1 MRNASRTVVKH
12 TNRFVLLLL
21 LLSAVLI
28 TGLRLILLTA
38 DDYLDDLEQL
48 VGEEF
53 GHPIHI
59 ERLRAGLDGFKLEA
73 ILEGVSLV
81 DRETGFSQLYL
92 REVHARIDLL
102 DSLLEQRLQLGRIM
116 LVGTRL
122 QLLLRRDGS
131 VALEG
136 FEGGGPQRGDQEA
149 VSALLFSEGELLLQD
164 CEVFWRNQR
173 IDAPP
178 LRFSDVDVV
187 LSSRKG
193 KHRLKAEAQL
203 ESRRQ
208 GRVKL
213 LAELA
218 GNPTDP
224 QGWQGNVYF
233 QGDRLALETLLSA
246 RHPAG
251 VTIGNGTL
259 KTQLWSRWENGRLIR
274 LQGQAELQ
282 DMALSAAGN
291 GKIRHAY
298 LKRLHSDINWQKIP
312 EGWQLELSNLGLTRA
327 GKEWP
332 EGDIVFNAVTD
343 NAELQQL
350 HVSASYLRLDDL
362 TPFVSLVT
370 PPGSGVTSWLENVE
384 PVGEIKGLA
393 VDYWP
398 APDAAQRWQ
407 LAGRVEGFSSRPFD
421 KIPGI
426 AGLDMTVQ
434 ARPGQGSVQL
444 ASDQFSL
451 DFKTLFREPL
461 MATQLSGR
469 LDWRLQS
476 GQELQLQS
484 DEIVLANADL
494 QTVSRIDLLI
504 PLDEGAVTIDMQTDF
519 KEGDASKTSRYLPTG
534 IMHENLVAW
543 LDRAIVGGRI
553 PSGSMQLYGPLNKFP
568 FTGHEGR
575 FQVLFDTRDV
585 ELDYMPEW
593 PKIDQLQARVHF
605 LNDGLA
611 IEVAEGRLLQSRI
624 TQTRVGIDRLSRGTP
639 VLINGRV
646 HGPSSDGMRILAET
660 PLRAQFAPLVET
672 LAIQGEAEL
681 ELDLAIPLNN
691 KHPFQMAGALAW
703 QNATL
708 SVPQW
713 ELELTDLKGVLQM
726 THEGASAKAVKASI
740 QGAEATFDLHTE
752 RPEGEL
758 VTLVKGRLPI
768 SSDALI
774 KRFPNSHLESL
785 QGSSVCDVSLR
796 IGGPSGEGPGFSFQ
810 VDSDLYGMTLLA
822 PSPFGKAADE
832 RRQFRLTGDLPAQD
846 QIRLHFSTE
855 KLTQALLLL
864 NSRTGQL
871 LKGGL
876 RQGGD
881 KVELPQARVFRITGH
896 LDQADVGQWHAW
908 FMQQHGEGKESTALP
923 VLIDLQVGELQWMN
937 QQWQQVHL
945 QANQQQDA
953 MIFELSGET
962 LAGTIRLHDKQQET
976 KNRVNL
982 EQLHLVVDFDTEVL
996 DKPEPHPPELDENP
1010 HDVTAMRV
1018 YVKNLVINN
1027 KPLGQLSFALWPVSQ
1042 GITLERLRLEGGDL
1056 DLVGSGA
1063 WLLKDGKHATSL
1075 DLTLNTENL
1084 GRLITDMGFRSNI
1097 DGAAV
1102 ASEIHLNWPLP
1113 VTRFRASQLNGMVS
1127 VLANK
1132 GRFLEVDPGI
1142 GRLIG
1147 LLSITELSRRLT
1159 LDFSDLFLEGFTF
1172 NTATGTL
1179 NIKNGQATLDDVIID
1194 GPAAKV
1200 EITGRSGLATRDY
1213 DQLITVTPTV
1223 SAGLPIAGAIVGGPV
1238 TGAVLLLAQRLV
1250 GSSMD
1255 KLIQSKYTLTGS
1267 WDAPQVTP
1275 VEQQPAVD
1283 QSGHDSILEM
1293 E

>member
-12 TNRFVLLLL
+12 TNRLVLLLL
-21 LLSAVLI
+21 VLAAVLI
-28 TGLRLILLTA
+28 TGLRFILMTA

-136 FEGGGPQRGDQEA
+136 FEGGGPQQGDQEA
-149 VSALLFSEGELLLQD
+149 VAALLFSEGELRLRD

-187 LSSRKG
+187 LSNREG
-193 KHRLKAEAQL
+193 KHYLKAEARL
-203 ESRRQ
+203 DSRRK

-213 LAELA
+213 LAELV

-224 QGWQGNVYF
+224 QGWQGDVYF
-233 QGDRLALETLLSA
+233 QGDRLALERLFSA
-246 RHPAG
+246 RQPAG
-251 VTIGNGTL
+251 VMIDNGAL
-259 KTQLWSRWENGRLIR
+259 KTQLWSRWENGLLIR

-291 GKIRHAY
+291 GEMRHAF
-298 LKRLHSDINWQKIP
+298 LKRLHSDITWQKIP
-312 EGWQLELSNLGLTRA
+312 EGWQLELTNLGLTRA

-332 EGDIVFNAVTD
+332 EGDIIFNAVTD
-343 NAELQQL
+343 KAELQQL
-350 HVSASYLRLDDL
+350 HVSANYLRLDDL
-362 TPFVSLVT
+362 TPFIGLVL
-370 PPGSGVTSWLENVE
+370 PPGSSMANWLSSVE
-384 PVGEIKGLA
+384 PVGEIRDLA
-393 VDYWP
+393 VDFWP
-398 APDAAQRWQ
+398 APGAEQRWQ

-426 AGLDMTVQ
+426 AGLDLTVQ
-434 ARPGQGSVQL
+434 AWPGRGSVQL
-444 ASDQFSL
+444 GSDQLSL
-451 DFKTLFREPL
+451 SFDTLFREPL
-461 MATQLSGR
+461 VASQLSGK
-469 LDWRLQS
+469 LDW
-476 GQELQLQS
+476 QLLPGRGLHLHS
-484 DEIVLANADL
+484 DEVALANADL
-494 QTVSRIDLLI
+494 QTVSRLDLLI
-504 PLDEGAVTIDMQTDF
+504 PLGEGAVTIDMQTDF
-519 KEGDASKTSRYLPTG
+519 KEGDASNTSRYLPTG

-553 PSGSMQLYGPLNKFP
+553 SSGSMQLYGPLNKFP

-575 FQVLFDTRDV
+575 FQVLFETQDV

-593 PKIDQLQARVHF
+593 PKIDQLQARIHF
-605 LNDGLA
+605 LNDSLG
-611 IEVAEGRLLQSRI
+611 IEVNQGRLLQSRI
-624 TQTRVGIDRLSRGTP
+624 TQASVGIDRLSQGSP
-639 VLINGRV
+639 VMIKGGVR
-646 HGPSSDGMRILAET
+646 GPSSDGARILAET
-660 PLRAQFAPLVET
+660 PLREQFAPLVET
-672 LAIQGEAEL
+672 LTMEGEAEL
-681 ELDLAIPLNN
+681 ALDLAIPLNQED
-691 KHPFQMAGALAW
+691 PFRMAGALAW
-703 QNATL
+703 QDATL
-708 SVPQW
+708 SVPEW

-726 THEGASAKAVKASI
+726 THEGASAEAIKATI
-740 QGAEATFDLHTE
+740 HGAEATFDLRTE
-752 RPEGEL
+752 RQEGDL
-758 VTLVKGRLPI
+758 VTLVKGRLPV

-774 KRFPNSHLESL
+774 GRFPNSHLESL
-785 QGSSVCDVSLR
+785 QGSSECDVSLR
-796 IGGPSGEGPGFSFQ
+796 IGGPSNDGAGFSFQ
-810 VDSDLYGMTLLA
+810 VDSDLYGMALLA
-822 PSPFGKAADE
+822 PPPFGKAADE

-846 QIRLHFSTE
+846 RIGLHFSMNE
-855 KLTQALLLL
+855 LSQALLLF

-871 LKGGL
+871 QKGGL

-881 KVELPQARVFRITGH
+881 KVELPQEKVFEITGS
-896 LDQADVGQWHAW
+896 LDQANVGQWHEW
-908 FMQQHGEGKESTALP
+908 FLQHHGEGGEAQALP
-923 VLIDLQVGELQWMN
+923 VSIDLQIGQLQWLN
-937 QQWQQVHL
+937 QQWSQVRL

-953 MIFELSGET
+953 MIFELAGDT
-962 LAGTIRLHDKQQET
+962 LAGTIRLHDKPHET
-976 KNRVNL
+976 ENRVNL
-982 EQLHLVVDFDTEVL
+982 EQLHLAVDFDAEEL
-996 DKPEPHPPELDENP
+996 DKPEPPPPDLDENP

-1018 YVKNLVINN
+1018 YVKNLVVNN
-1027 KPLGQLSFALWPVSQ
+1027 KPLGRLSFALWPAAQ

-1056 DLVGSGA
+1056 FLTGGGA
-1063 WLLKDGKHATSL
+1063 WLLVDDKHATSL
-1075 DLTLNTENL
+1075 DLTLNTEDF
-1084 GRLITDMGFRSNI
+1084 GGLITDMGFSSNI
-1097 DGAAV
+1097 DGATV
-1102 ASEIHLNWPLP
+1102 ASEMHLNWPLP
-1113 VTRFRASQLNGMVS
+1113 ATQFRASHLNGTVS
-1127 VLANK
+1127 VLANN

-1172 NTATGTL
+1172 NTATGTM
-1179 NIKNGQATLDDVIID
+1179 NIKNGQATMDDVVID

-1200 EITGRSGLATRDY
+1200 EIKGRSGLATRDY
-1213 DQLITVTPTV
+1213 DQEITVTPTV

-1275 VEQQPAVD
+1275 IEQQPIVD
-1283 QSGHDSILEM
+1283 ESEHDSILGVE
-1293 E
+1293 